1 MGLIL
6 FVVETIKYILAAR
19 IFRDKLNHHWIILA
33 AGIFY
38 TGLYFTKIVSSDN
51 NAPIIMLVLNVMLF
65 LMLEG
70 TALNKIGLLLKIFFV
85 IGCSDITVVT
95 GIKILAS
102 NLSGDFLYILSDCF
116 VNLCM
121 GLILVCKNRHIVKI
135 EWKNQKARQIFV
147 YIAIFVMEVSMLLT
161 LTGLQFVVESQ
172 TNQRFMLVAKIL
184 SIVSILS
191 VFALVLFIFY
201 MNHVN
206 LKMKNYLDMEQLL
219 RENQKSYYE
228 AMLAKEEETKKFRH
242 DITNH
247 MICLNELLQNDRKV
261 EAISYVGEVERK
273 ISAIQQY
280 YYCVGN
286 IIFDSIMNYYL
297 PKLGQDVTIKVV
309 GKCEEELEIKE
320 FELCTIFSNLVKN
333 AVEEIQRQSERQK
346 KIGIDI
352 SSSLHGIKIEI
363 TNSIAIRNE
372 KFLTVKDDYKNHG
385 IGLKNIEDVVKQNKG
400 IFQYKYKNSEFIA
413 TVILPKISKNA

>member
-1 MGLIL
+1 MEKSKGKTDFCI
-6 FVVETIKYILAAR
+6 YS
-19 IFRDKLNHHWIILA
+19 
-33 AGIFY
+33 
-38 TGLYFTKIVSSDN
+38 YF
-51 NAPIIMLVLNVMLF
+51 F
-65 LMLEG
+65 
-70 TALNKIGLLLKIFFV
+70 
-85 IGCSDITVVT
+85 
-95 GIKILAS
+95 
-102 NLSGDFLYILSDCF
+102 
-116 VNLCM
+116 
-121 GLILVCKNRHIVKI
+121 
-135 EWKNQKARQIFV
+135 
-147 YIAIFVMEVSMLLT
+147 MEVSMLLT

-297 PKLGQDVTIKVV
+297 PQLGQDVTIKVV

-333 AVEEIQRQSERQK
+333 AVEEIQRQSEGQK
-346 KIGIDI
+346 KLG
-352 SSSLHGIKIEI
+352 
-363 TNSIAIRNE
+363 
-372 KFLTVKDDYKNHG
+372 
-385 IGLKNIEDVVKQNKG
+385 
-400 IFQYKYKNSEFIA
+400 
-413 TVILPKISKNA
+413 